1 MGFVDEVLQ
10 TLRVHQESKML
21 IHLAF
26 IPQHSTGVIT
36 VTDGQKGF
44 LCIHSDGQMDRPN
57 HGFQGRSVRI
67 EPGSVR

>member
-21 IHLAF
+21 IHLTF
-26 IPQHSTGVIT
+26 IPQYSTSVIT
-36 VTDGQKGF
+36 VTDGQKRV
-44 LCIHSDGQMDRPN
+44 LCIHSDGQMDRPD